1 MYIYGTARGAPT
13 PAANAV
19 GTLMLTAST
28 LIIVLAYLFYRRSV
42 RRQGTKAAPAVQL
55 PA

>member
-28 LIIVLAYLFYRRSV
+28 ALIVGAYLFFRRSL
-42 RRQGTKAAPAVQL
+42 RREGTSVARIEVA
-55 PA
+55 